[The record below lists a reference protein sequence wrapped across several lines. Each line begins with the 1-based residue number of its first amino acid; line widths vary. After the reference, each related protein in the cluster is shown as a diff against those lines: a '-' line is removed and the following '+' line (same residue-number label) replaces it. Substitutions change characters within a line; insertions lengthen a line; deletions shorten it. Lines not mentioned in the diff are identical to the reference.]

1 MSENNEVKEPLNKN
15 NKVPKLRFD
24 KFKNDNF
31 NCDILSQIATLSKG
45 NGLSKD
51 DLSPDGNKC
60 ILYGELY
67 TRYLGYIDT
76 IISKTKTILSNPKL
90 SKSGDIIM
98 PLSGETPT
106 DISNSAVVPEDNVIL
121 GGDLLVITPKK
132 NIDPLFLSLYLSNCK
147 KKEIAKK
154 SCGISII
161 HSHKEDIA
169 KLTIYYPSLAEQYYI
184 STFLKKLTKKIDI
197 VLKKIDV
204 LKKYKKGIK
213 KYVMKDTI
221 KFWKTGIGN
230 AIELKKYLIEKNE
243 YCVKNGLYPHITLST
258 EGITDKSE
266 RYDRDFLVKNEDK
279 KYKITH
285 LNQLCYNPANLKFGV
300 ICINKYGNGI
310 FSPIYSTFDI
320 NNIVID
326 YLELIITSN
335 DFINYSM
342 KYQQGTVFERMS
354 VSSDDLCKIKIVT
367 ISFDEQQKIAK
378 VADTL
383 NKKISKLEDELL
395 SLKHLKSTLLNDMF
409 I

>member
-1 MSENNEVKEPLNKN
+1 MSENNGIKEPLNKN

-24 KFKNDNF
+24 RFKNDNF

-51 DLSPDGNKC
+51 ELSSNGNKC

-76 IISKTKTILSNPKL
+76 IISKTKTILSKPKL

-154 SCGISII
+154 TCGISII

-169 KLTIYYPSLAEQYYI
+169 KLTINYPSLAEQYYI
-184 STFLKKLTKKIDI
+184 SNFLRELTKKTDI
-197 VLKKIDV
+197 VLKKIDI
-204 LKKYKKGIK
+204 LKKYKEGVFRMIQINASNCIKLGDFCDLYQPKTIAQSLLKINGKYPVYGANGIIGYYNNYNHETSQVIVGCRGNCGAIQLTNNK
-213 KYVMKDTI
+213 SWINGNAMVIKPLNNIKLIYLYYLMHTIRFDKIIEKSSVPQITRDKMKTI
-221 KFWKTGIGN
+221 KIPANFDNRILDMLIFLDKK
-230 AIELKKYLIEKNE
+230 IELLQKEVKVLI
-243 YCVKNGLYPHITLST
+243 
-258 EGITDKSE
+258 
-266 RYDRDFLVKNEDK
+266 
-279 KYKITH
+279 
-285 LNQLCYNPANLKFGV
+285 
-300 ICINKYGNGI
+300 
-310 FSPIYSTFDI
+310 
-320 NNIVID
+320 
-326 YLELIITSN
+326 
-335 DFINYSM
+335 
-342 KYQQGTVFERMS
+342 
-354 VSSDDLCKIKIVT
+354 KIKL
-367 ISFDEQQKIAK
+367 Q
-378 VADTL
+378 
-383 NKKISKLEDELL
+383 
-395 SLKHLKSTLLNDMF
+395 LLNILF

>member
-1 MSENNEVKEPLNKN
+1 M
-15 NKVPKLRFD
+15 
-24 KFKNDNF
+24 

-51 DLSPDGNKC
+51 DLSQDGNKC

-76 IISKTKTILSNPKL
+76 IISKTKTILSKPKL

-132 NIDPLFLSLYLSNCK
+132 NIDSLFLSLYLSNCK

-169 KLTIYYPSLAEQYYI
+169 KLTINYPSLAEQYYI
-184 STFLKKLTKKIDI
+184 STFLKKLTKKTDI
-197 VLKKIDV
+197 VLKKIDI
-204 LKKYKKGIK
+204 LKKYKEGI
-213 KYVMKDTI
+213 MI
-221 KFWKTGIGN
+221 KCY
-230 AIELKKYLIEKNE
+230 ELAKNQVISLSKLVKNNIILLGRGE
-243 YCVKNGLYPHITLST
+243 IIPKQNGTFPVYSSSAANNGVKNGLYPHITLST

-300 ICINKYGNGI
+300 ICINKYGDGI

-342 KYQQGTVFERMS
+342 KYQQGTVFERMA
-354 VSSDDLCKIKIVT
+354 VSSNDLCKIKIVT
-367 ISFDEQQKIAK
+367 TSFDEQQRIAK

-395 SLKHLKSTLLNDMF
+395 NLKHLKSTLLNSMF

>member
-1 MSENNEVKEPLNKN
+1 MKIQNGKDQKEIEISSGVYKIYGTGGVIGYTNNFLYNKESVGIGRKGTINRPFYFNEPFWTVDTLFWCKIKENHFPKFIYYLFFTIDWNKLNQSTGVPSLTSHVIEHQKI
-15 NKVPKLRFD
+15 VIPKLD
-24 KFKNDNF
+24 EQKK
-31 NCDILSQIATLSKG
+31 IAMFF
-45 NGLSKD
+45 
-51 DLSPDGNKC
+51 
-60 ILYGELY
+60 
-67 TRYLGYIDT
+67 T
-76 IISKTKTILSNPKL
+76 II
-90 SKSGDIIM
+90 D
-98 PLSGETPT
+98 
-106 DISNSAVVPEDNVIL
+106 
-121 GGDLLVITPKK
+121 
-132 NIDPLFLSLYLSNCK
+132 
-147 KKEIAKK
+147 
-154 SCGISII
+154 
-161 HSHKEDIA
+161 
-169 KLTIYYPSLAEQYYI
+169 
-184 STFLKKLTKKIDI
+184 
-197 VLKKIDV
+197 KKIDV
-204 LKKYKKGIK
+204 INSKLSILKKYKEGIK

-320 NNIVID
+320 NNITID

-354 VSSDDLCKIKIVT
+354 VSSDDLCKIKIIT
-367 ISFDEQQKIAK
+367 TSFDEQQKIAK

>member
-1 MSENNEVKEPLNKN
+1 MSENNEIKEPLNKN
-15 NKVPKLRFD
+15 YKVPKLRFD
-24 KFKNDNF
+24 KFKNDNL

-51 DLSPDGNKC
+51 DLSQDGNKC

-76 IISKTKTILSNPKL
+76 IISKTKTILSKPKL

-132 NIDPLFLSLYLSNCK
+132 NIDSLFLSLYLSNCK

-169 KLTIYYPSLAEQYYI
+169 KLTINYPSLAEQYYI
-184 STFLKKLTKKIDI
+184 STFLKKLTKKTDI
-197 VLKKIDV
+197 VLKKIDI
-204 LKKYKKGIK
+204 LKKYKEGIK

-230 AIELKKYLIEKNE
+230 AIELKNYLFEKNE
-243 YCVKNGLYPHITLST
+243 YGVKNGLYPHITLST

-300 ICINKYGNGI
+300 ICINKYGDGI

-342 KYQQGTVFERMS
+342 KYQQGTVFERMA
-354 VSSDDLCKIKIVT
+354 VSSNDLCKIKIVT
-367 ISFDEQQKIAK
+367 TSFDEQQRIAK

-395 SLKHLKSTLLNDMF
+395 NLKHLKSTLLNSMF